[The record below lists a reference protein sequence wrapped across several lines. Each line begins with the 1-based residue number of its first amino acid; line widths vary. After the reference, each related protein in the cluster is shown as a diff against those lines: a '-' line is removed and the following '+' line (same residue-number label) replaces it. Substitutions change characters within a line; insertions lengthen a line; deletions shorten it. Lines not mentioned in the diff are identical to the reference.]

1 VWVLFALF
9 NLLRIRGIA
18 SIILKLP
25 QYLRLS
31 WRLLWDHRTPG
42 KLKMWVLL
50 AIVYAISPLDFIPD
64 FILPIVGYG
73 EDLILTPPHTKQSTR
88 VGHRTCR
95 GNDTEEVLNHKSQVT
110 SHKSKS
116 TLKIVNLKIYDLRS
130 TTFHTEYSHYGQTS
144 NIHIKH
150 TPI

>member
-18 SIILKLP
+18 SIILELP

-73 EDLILTPPHTKQSTR
+73 EDLILVILSLRHLIQNSPPEL
-88 VGHRTCR
+88 V
-95 GNDTEEVLNHKSQVT
+95 TEHAEEMTQKKS
-110 SHKSKS
+110 
-116 TLKIVNLKIYDLRS
+116 
-130 TTFHTEYSHYGQTS
+130 
-144 NIHIKH
+144 
-150 TPI
+150 